1 MVVFNAVLDPQTAF
15 MEPYLSPGEREED
28 ATECRRDAY
37 LLGHG
42 AASSRR
48 DEGIRLG

>member
-1 MVVFNAVLDPQTAF
+1 MVFNAVLDLLTAF
-15 MEPYLSPGEREED
+15 MEPYLSSGEREED
-28 ATECRRDAY
+28 AAECRRDAY

-48 DEGIRLG
+48 DERIRLG